1 MIGLAITL
9 SALMIG
15 AAVAL
20 TGWRM
25 LRGPS
30 IADRAV
36 GMDLLGLL
44 AVAAAAL
51 LALSS
56 GHLALLD
63 IALGLGLVGF
73 VGAVGVAAFIER
85 AAARE
90 EAPAMA
96 AAHGR
101 MAEAPDP
108 LLHPDHPPALPGG
121 APELL
126 VLHPARDERGARRA
140 LRRQAAAVLLA

>member
-1 MIGLAITL
+1 MIGLAVAL

-25 LRGPS
+25 LRGPGV
-30 IADRAV
+30 ADRAV
-36 GMDLLGLL
+36 AMDLLGLL

-51 LALSS
+51 MALSS

-73 VGAVGVAAFIER
+73 VGAIGVTAFIER
-85 AAARE
+85 ASARE
-90 EAPAMA
+90 A
-96 AAHGR
+96 G
-101 MAEAPDP
+101 D
-108 LLHPDHPPALPGG
+108 D
-121 APELL
+121 
-126 VLHPARDERGARRA
+126 
-140 LRRQAAAVLLA
+140 

>member
-1 MIGLAITL
+1 MIAIAVTLA
-9 SALMIG
+9 ALMVG

-25 LRGPS
+25 LRGPA

-51 LALSS
+51 LAMSS

-85 AAARE
+85 AAHRE
-90 EAPAMA
+90 AS
-96 AAHGR
+96 G
-101 MAEAPDP
+101 D
-108 LLHPDHPPALPGG
+108 
-121 APELL
+121 
-126 VLHPARDERGARRA
+126 
-140 LRRQAAAVLLA
+140 

>member
-1 MIGLAITL
+1 MIEIAIAL

-15 AAVAL
+15 AAFAL

-25 LRGPS
+25 LRGPA

-73 VGAVGVAAFIER
+73 VAAIGVAAFIER
-85 AAARE
+85 ASARE
-90 EAPAMA
+90 
-96 AAHGR
+96 
-101 MAEAPDP
+101 
-108 LLHPDHPPALPGG
+108 GG
-121 APELL
+121 
-126 VLHPARDERGARRA
+126 DD
-140 LRRQAAAVLLA
+140 

>member
-1 MIGLAITL
+1 MIAVAVTL
-9 SALMIG
+9 SALMVG

-25 LRGPS
+25 LRGPA

-51 LALSS
+51 LAVSS

-85 AAARE
+85 ASRRE
-90 EAPAMA
+90 AS
-96 AAHGR
+96 G
-101 MAEAPDP
+101 D
-108 LLHPDHPPALPGG
+108 
-121 APELL
+121 
-126 VLHPARDERGARRA
+126 
-140 LRRQAAAVLLA
+140 